1 MLKISLNKYLRG
13 ELAMPEFL
21 RIVRDPEICGG
32 QPTIKGTR
40 VLVLDILSLLKVGQ
54 SFDEILQDFPSISRE
69 DIVEVI
75 ADAEALIA
83 GEQVTYVP
91 HRESSA
97 STG

>member
-1 MLKISLNKYLRG
+1 
-13 ELAMPEFL
+13 MPEFL

-75 ADAEALIA
+75 AYAEALIA

-91 HRESSA
+91 PRESSA

>member
-1 MLKISLNKYLRG
+1 
-13 ELAMPEFL
+13 MPEFL

-54 SFDEILQDFPSISRE
+54 SFDEILQDFPSITRK

-75 ADAEALIA
+75 AYAEALIA
-83 GEQVTYVP
+83 GERVTYVP
-91 HRESSA
+91 PQESSA